1 MVTARALAPPTGG
14 AGTRSWYGRRPV
26 KARSL
31 PAWIALL
38 LALMPPAAGA
48 GTAGADPVVRVPVA
62 DTGAAARDA
71 ALRQALAM
79 ALVRHTGDRAVTERE
94 AVRAAL
100 ARAAAYV
107 RAYRY
112 LRGPPSAGGE
122 GTAEPAGEAPPLAL
136 EVQLDGEALERLVAR
151 LGLAVWPRPAPALL
165 AWVAV
170 DEGGRRTLLTD
181 AGSGALAAP
190 MREAAGARGVP
201 FLLPL
206 GDVEDL
212 ARLEVA
218 DVWGGFWDR
227 VLAASARYAPAAVL
241 LGRVRPVR
249 SGAWHGRWAVRVG
262 GGAPV
267 AWEAETPDLGGQ
279 LAAAVD
285 TAVDVMAARLTRPP
299 EVLPEGA
306 VVVVVEGV
314 DGLEAYARA
323 LDALGRL
330 PGVTGVQVAAAE
342 GTRLRLQVQARGGR
356 PALAEALAGADLL
369 EPVAETPPAAG
380 VDLHLRLRP

>member
-1 MVTARALAPPTGG
+1 MGAR
-14 AGTRSWYGRRPV
+14 R
-26 KARSL
+26 L
-31 PAWIALL
+31 PAWLAIL
-38 LALMPPAAGA
+38 LALVPLAAAGGTGA
-48 GTAGADPVVRVPVA
+48 GGDPVVRVPVA
-62 DTGAAARDA
+62 GTGAAARDA

-79 ALVRHTGDRAVTERE
+79 ALVRRTGDRTVTERE

-112 LRGPPSAGGE
+112 LREPPPSAGEAAGA
-122 GTAEPAGEAPPLAL
+122 TEPAGEAPPLAL
-136 EVQLDGEALERLVAR
+136 EVRLDGEALERLVAG

-165 AWVAV
+165 AWVVV

-181 AGSGALAAP
+181 AASARLAAP
-190 MREAAGARGVP
+190 MREAAAARGIP
-201 FLLPL
+201 LLLPL

-212 ARLEVA
+212 ARVEVA

-241 LGRVRPVR
+241 LGRVRATRGGV
-249 SGAWHGRWAVRVG
+249 WQGRWTVRVG
-262 GGAPV
+262 EGAPV
-267 AWEAETPDLGGQ
+267 AWEAETPELDAQ

-299 EVLPEGA
+299 AALPEGA
-306 VVVVVEGV
+306 VVVLVEGV
-314 DGLEAYARA
+314 ASLEAYARV
-323 LDALGRL
+323 LEALGRL
-330 PGVTGVQVAAAE
+330 PGVTSLQVAAAE

-369 EPVAETPPAAG
+369 EPVAEAPPAAG